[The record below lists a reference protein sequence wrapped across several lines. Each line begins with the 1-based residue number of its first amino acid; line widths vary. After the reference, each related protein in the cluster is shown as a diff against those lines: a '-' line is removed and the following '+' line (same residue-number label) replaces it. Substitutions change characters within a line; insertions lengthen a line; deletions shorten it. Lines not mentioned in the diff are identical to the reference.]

1 MKNERGFFTVVGL
14 CLLLT
19 AALLIQGVQEFEAN
33 YSRGVRNSEL
43 EFELQNAAESALL
56 AATKDSSL
64 TSMTFFS
71 EIFKKTIT
79 VEIVSRKDAIHFRT
93 DGNVT
98 KEMDLTSKSG
108 KIFMAVASCDANF
121 IEGKIYRRALAYVI
135 DGEETVYFVN
145 DS

>member
-108 KIFMAVASCDANF
+108 KIFMAVASCDVNF
-121 IEGKIYRRALAYVI
+121 MEGKIYRRALAYVI